1 MVYTTTGLGEDD
13 MSSLLLRNASLVLP
27 DGVIESGWLLVEDGR
42 ITGLAAASG
51 RPEPVLPPGAA
62 VHDLAGRYVLPGFV
76 DMHVHGGGGAAFS
89 AGDAQQALAAA
100 RFHLG
105 HGTTSIV
112 ASTVTGPLAE
122 IEHHVGELSG
132 LVQDGILAGIHLEG
146 PFISTARCGA
156 HDPDL
161 LLPPDPADVSRLLR
175 AGKDTVRMVTIAPEL
190 EHGLDAVR
198 LLTESGVIAAIGHTD
213 ATYAQTRA
221 AIDLG
226 APVGTHVFNAM
237 RPVHHREPGPV
248 TALLEQEQVL
258 CEVVNDGLHVHPS
271 VVSLMFAAAGAHRVA
286 LITDAM
292 AAAGAG
298 DGEYRLG
305 ALTVQVRDGEA
316 RLADG
321 DSLAGSTLTMDAALR
336 NAVRLAGI
344 SLADAAVAA
353 SLTPARALG
362 IEDRVGSLEAGKQAD
377 LVVLDDELRVV
388 SVLRKGA
395 WVDVPS
401 PE

>member
-1 MVYTTTGLGEDD
+1 
-13 MSSLLLRNASLVLP
+13 MSSLLLRNAGLVLP
-27 DGVIESGWLLVEDGR
+27 DGVLDQGWLLVEDGL
-42 ITGLAAASG
+42 ITGVAAATG
-51 RPEPVLPPGAA
+51 QPEPVVTPETELR
-62 VHDLAGRYVLPGFV
+62 DLGGRYLVPGFV

-89 AGDAQQALAAA
+89 AGDAEQALVAA

-105 HGTTSIV
+105 HGTTTIM
-112 ASTVTGPLAE
+112 ASTVTGTLPEL
-122 IEHHVGELSG
+122 EHHIGELSG

-146 PFISTARCGA
+146 PFISKARCGA
-156 HDPDL
+156 HDPGL
-161 LLPPDPADVSRLLR
+161 LREPDPSDVARLLR
-175 AGKDTVRMVTIAPEL
+175 AGGGTVRMVTIAPEL
-190 EHGLDAVR
+190 QDGFDAVR

-221 AIDLG
+221 AIELG

-271 VVSLMFAAAGAHRVA
+271 VVSLMFAAAGAHRIA

-292 AAAGAG
+292 VAAGVG

-316 RLADG
+316 RLTDG
-321 DSLAGSTLTMDAALR
+321 DSLAGSTLTMDNALR
-336 NAVRLAGI
+336 NAVKLAGI
-344 SLADAAVAA
+344 PLADAAVSA

-362 IEDRVGSLEAGKQAD
+362 IADRVGSLETGKQAD
-377 LVVLDDELRVV
+377 LVVLDEDLRVL
-388 SVLRKGA
+388 SVMRKGA
-395 WVDVPS
+395 WVDSPS